1 MCICKWHAAVM
12 FLNFGLKLQLP
23 RPKKSAQVYI
33 LPLKWSSEC
42 AFHSGQMDLN
52 PVTIDIAFV
61 PLYNFKAD
69 KIS

>member
-1 MCICKWHAAVM
+1 M

-23 RPKKSAQVYI
+23 CPEKSTQVYI
-33 LPLKWSSEC
+33 LPLKWASEC
-42 AFHSGQMDLN
+42 AFHSGQMGLN